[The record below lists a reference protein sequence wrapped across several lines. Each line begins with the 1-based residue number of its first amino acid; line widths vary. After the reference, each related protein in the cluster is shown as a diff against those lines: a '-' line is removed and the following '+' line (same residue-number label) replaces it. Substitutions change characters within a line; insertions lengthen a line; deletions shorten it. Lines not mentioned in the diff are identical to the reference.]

1 MIKQTVGSVRW
12 ERRSPP
18 VYFGTP
24 VTRSCCAATRFT
36 LTALVFTALLLSG
49 GTGVA
54 QEAADFFRANCMS
67 CHTIGGGRL
76 TGPDLKDV
84 EQQKDRAWLV
94 KFLTNPKAMIDS
106 GDPFAAKLQQEARGV
121 VMPTLPGMNPAR
133 AGVLLDLIGVES
145 KLERSQFAGLQISD
159 KPFTPEEI
167 AAGKNFFLGLRPLA
181 GSGPPCL
188 SCHTV
193 RGLGGLGGGRLAPD
207 LTRVFER
214 MGSRRNLATWLSA
227 PATTTMQ
234 PLFRGRALQS
244 NEVLAITAFLED
256 EAKQGGEADTVPLL
270 NFFLLGL
277 GGSVVALSSFGAI
290 WKGRFRAV
298 RRPLVRGE
306 EHTES
311 E

>member
-1 MIKQTVGSVRW
+1 MAC
-12 ERRSPP
+12 P
-18 VYFGTP
+18 FGAGRGWL
-24 VTRSCCAATRFT
+24 VAA
-36 LTALVFTALLLSG
+36 LALTALLLG
-49 GTGVA
+49 GAPVAA

-67 CHTIGGGRL
+67 CHSIGGGRL
-76 TGPDLKDV
+76 TGPDLKNI
-84 EQQKDRAWLV
+84 EQRKERGWLQ

-106 GDPFAAKLQQEARGV
+106 GDPYAVKLQQEARGV
-121 VMPTLPGMNPAR
+121 IMPTLPGMNPAR
-133 AGVLLDLIGVES
+133 AAALLDLLAAES
-145 KLERSQFAGLQISD
+145 KLERSQFVGLQISD

-167 AAGKNFFLGLRPLA
+167 AAGRNLFVGVRRLTH
-181 GSGPPCL
+181 SGPPCI

-207 LTRVFER
+207 LTRVYER
-214 MGSRRNLATWLSA
+214 MGSRRNLANWLSA

-234 PLFRGRALQS
+234 PLFRGRAMQPE
-244 NEVLAITAFLED
+244 EVLAMTAFLED

-290 WKGRFRAV
+290 WKKRFRAV
-298 RRPLVRGE
+298 RGPLVRGE
-306 EHTES
+306 EHTE

>member
-1 MIKQTVGSVRW
+1 MIEPAVGVVAAG
-12 ERRSPP
+12 RRSRPAVSGRRGGCP
-18 VYFGTP
+18 ARTLAFAVFG
-24 VTRSCCAATRFT
+24 FT
-36 LTALVFTALLLSG
+36 LLA
-49 GTGVA
+49 TGPAGA
-54 QEAADFFRANCMS
+54 QEAADFFRNNCMS

-76 TGPDLKDV
+76 TGPDLKNV

-94 KFLTNPKAMIDS
+94 KFVTNPKAMIDS
-106 GDPFAAKLQQEARGV
+106 GDPYAVKLQQEARGV

-133 AGVLLDLIGVES
+133 AAALLDMIAGES

-159 KPFTPEEI
+159 TPFTPEEI
-167 AAGKNFFLGLRPLA
+167 ETGKSFLLGVRRLA
-181 GSGPPCL
+181 NGGPPCL

-227 PATTTMQ
+227 PATATMQ
-234 PLFRGRALQS
+234 PLFRGRALQP
-244 NEVLAITAFLED
+244 NEVLAITAFLEN

-270 NFFLLGL
+270 NFFLVGL
-277 GGSVVALSSFGAI
+277 GGSAVALSSFGAI
-290 WKGRFRAV
+290 WKKRFRAV

-306 EHTES
+306 EHTERQ
-311 E
+311 

>member
-1 MIKQTVGSVRW
+1 MIKRTVELGRA
-12 ERRSPP
+12 RRQRPAGL
-18 VYFGTP
+18 GTAGMLSCRA
-24 VTRSCCAATRFT
+24 RSAW
-36 LTALVFTALLLSG
+36 LVLALVLLASP
-49 GTGVA
+49 VAA

-67 CHTIGGGRL
+67 CHSIGGGRL

-84 EQQKDRAWLV
+84 EQRKDRAWLQ

-106 GDPFAAKLQQEARGV
+106 GDPYAAKLQQDARGV
-121 VMPTLPGMNPAR
+121 VMPTVPGMNAAR
-133 AGVLLDLIGVES
+133 AVALLDLIGAES
-145 KLERSQFAGLQISD
+145 KLEKSQFVGLQISD

-167 AAGKNFFLGLRPLA
+167 AGGRNLFLGVRRLA
-181 GSGPPCL
+181 GGGPSCI
-188 SCHTV
+188 SCHAV

-207 LTRVFER
+207 LTRVYER

-234 PLFRGRALQS
+234 PLFRGRAMQP

-256 EAKQGGEADTVPLL
+256 AAKQGGEADTVPLL

-290 WKGRFRAV
+290 WKKRFRAV

-306 EHTES
+306 EHTE
-311 E
+311 EE